1 MWFWNCRTVR
11 TVCPCRFIYIIQFTI
26 AQVWTKGELKLL
38 GVFYQSSLVLH
49 NQFFWI
55 YDRQKDI
62 PKNTNKKCYFLPFVK
77 VLCRFLTS
85 VPNSDTNYRA
95 IKTELGPEKLAE
107 LAEQRLGL
115 PDNSLGRKLYRM
127 TSGRPYLTL

>member
-1 MWFWNCRTVR
+1 MIDKRIYQRTRIKSV
-11 TVCPCRFIYIIQFTI
+11 I
-26 AQVWTKGELKLL
+26 
-38 GVFYQSSLVLH
+38 FYRLSKYSVGS
-49 NQFFWI
+49 
-55 YDRQKDI
+55 
-62 PKNTNKKCYFLPFVK
+62 
-77 VLCRFLTS
+77 S